1 MGYRAAGIQGSPV
14 IQVWRKNGSSYS
26 NTTTGI
32 VIDGDL
38 CIGGL
43 EMCTDLQDD
52 RVLCCDLNRTTINVP
67 VQPGDILGLK
77 LPHNSELAFAGAT
90 RTPTN
95 YVFEAD
101 LETSSTLTLSASNS
115 MEILLPQITLQIQPG
130 RFVVIKI
137 NFTECQN
144 FSLSW

>member
-14 IQVWRKNGSSYS
+14 IQVWRKNGSHYS
-26 NTTTGI
+26 NTTAGI
-32 VIDGDL
+32 VIDGNL

-43 EMCTDLQDD
+43 EMCADLQDD
-52 RVLCCDLNRTTINVP
+52 RVLSCDLNQTTTNVP

-77 LPHNSELAFAGAT
+77 LPHNSGLAFAGAT
-90 RTPTN
+90 RTPIN